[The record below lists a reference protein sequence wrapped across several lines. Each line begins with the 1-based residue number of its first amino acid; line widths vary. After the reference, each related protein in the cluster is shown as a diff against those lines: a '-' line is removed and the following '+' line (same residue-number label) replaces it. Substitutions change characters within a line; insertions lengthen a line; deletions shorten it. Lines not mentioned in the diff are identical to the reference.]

1 LSEEEFNDERTLNR
15 LREANELVSRADQVE
30 EVGQILEKLEIELEK
45 NKFGDLEA
53 EMRKERENAL

>member
-30 EVGQILEKLEIELEK
+30 EVGQILQKLEIELEK

-53 EMRKERENAL
+53 